1 MRFSS
6 NRATVARPKS
16 DPAYVNGVTHGY
28 WADLF
33 GDAKGYY
40 FEVDG
45 GRGEETFRHNCPR
58 LPQRLAKQLAEIAHY
73 ALS

>member
-40 FEVDG
+40 FEVE
-45 GRGEETFRHNCPR
+45 GRDSAGSFRTVQVPH
-58 LPQRLAKQLAEIAHY
+58 LLAKQLAEIAHY